1 MIKLLL
7 CLLMSFPAFSVPK
20 VLVSIKPLY
29 TVAAYLTKGLGAPD
43 ILMGEKV
50 SPHHFHLLPS
60 HLEKLKASDV
70 FVWIGPEMET
80 QILKLLDQFDSS
92 KFITSTK
99 IKEICLLPTRGEG
112 CGCGDHH
119 HHGIDPHLW
128 MNPDNMVLIA
138 GALKEKLIQ
147 VDAVNTDVY
156 HKNYQTFVLKMNELK
171 SRMKAKFSDFFI
183 FHDSLQYLEKYL
195 GVNGTVV
202 QGNDEAGFSIKEIM
216 NLKESL
222 NKAQNKIVL
231 TEETPASWIEEMMGD
246 MPGLVIHEISP
257 EGIQRDISDNIYF
270 DIMEDIWTKLKV
282 KS

>member
-7 CLLMSFPAFSVPK
+7 CLLMSFPVLGVPK

-29 TVAAYLTKGLGAPD
+29 TVAAYLTKGLGTPD
-43 ILMGEKV
+43 VLMSEKI

-60 HLEKLKASDV
+60 HIEKLKSADV

-92 KFITSTK
+92 KFITATK
-99 IKEICLLPTRGEG
+99 IKEISLLPVRGEG

-128 MNPDNMVLIA
+128 MNPDNMIVIA

-147 VDAVNTDVY
+147 VDAINTDVY
-156 HKNYQTFVLKMNELK
+156 NKNYQNFMIKINELK
-171 SRMKAKFSDFFI
+171 SRMKTGVSDFFI

-222 NKAQNKIVL
+222 SKAQNKIVL
-231 TEETPASWIEEMMGD
+231 TEETPVSWIGEMMGD
-246 MPGLVIHEISP
+246 RQGLIIHEISP
-257 EGIQRDISDNIYF
+257 EGIQREISDNIYF
-270 DIMEDIWTKLKV
+270 EIMEDIWTKLKV